1 MRIAAL
7 LPELLRHL
15 FKKPATVDYP
25 FKKLEVPKDFR
36 GTPFLHP
43 EKCIVCRACVR
54 DCPAEAI
61 DILTVNEADKTFK
74 MIIHNDR
81 CIHCAQCVE
90 SCPTDALE
98 MDELYE
104 ISAFSRWDLKAEWEF
119 VKAVVKLKPQP
130 SETPAPAAPAASSSE
145 TPSGGDSQAS

>member
-1 MRIAAL
+1 MRIAAF

-25 FKKLEVPKDFR
+25 FQKLEVPKDFR

-61 DILTVNEADKTFK
+61 DILTVSEADKTFK

-81 CIHCAQCVE
+81 CIHCAQCVD

-98 MDELYE
+98 MDRLFE

-119 VKAVVKLKPQP
+119 VKAVIKPK
-130 SETPAPAAPAASSSE
+130 APAAGTPPPVAPAPE
-145 TPSGGDSQAS
+145 TPPAGTP

>member
-1 MRIAAL
+1 MKIAVF

-43 EKCIVCRACVR
+43 ELCIVCRACER

-61 DILTVNEADKTFK
+61 EITAVSDVEKTFK

-81 CIHCAQCVE
+81 CIHCAQCVD
-90 SCPTDALE
+90 SCPTKTYH
-98 MDELYE
+98 MDTEFEL
-104 ISAFSRWDLKAEWEF
+104 AVLNRHQLKIEY
-119 VKAVVKLKPQP
+119 K
-130 SETPAPAAPAASSSE
+130 
-145 TPSGGDSQAS
+145 

>member
-1 MRIAAL
+1 MKIAVF

-25 FKKLEVPKDFR
+25 FKKLAVPKDFR

-43 EKCIVCRACVR
+43 ELCIVCKACER

-61 DILTVNEADKTFK
+61 EITPVNEAEKRFR
-74 MIIHNDR
+74 MVIHNDR

-90 SCPTDALE
+90 SCPTTPKA
-98 MDELYE
+98 MDIDSLFEL
-104 ISAFSRWDLKAEWEF
+104 AGFDRHDLKKDWVFVRAVMKPKAAEA
-119 VKAVVKLKPQP
+119 KPAAPKPQP
-130 SETPAPAAPAASSSE
+130 EPEPAKS
-145 TPSGGDSQAS
+145 

>member
-1 MRIAAL
+1 MRIAAF

-25 FKKLEVPKDFR
+25 FVKLEVPEGFR

-43 EKCIVCRACVR
+43 ELCIVCRACER

-61 DILTVNEADKTFK
+61 DIQTLNEAEKKFRL
-74 MIIHNDR
+74 IIHNDR

-90 SCPTDALE
+90 SCPTTPKA
-98 MDELYE
+98 MDIDTLFE
-104 ISAFSRWDLKAEWEF
+104 ISAFSRWDLKKQWDF
-119 VKAVVKLKPQP
+119 VKAVIKPKAAAGTGTP
-130 SETPAPAAPAASSSE
+130 PAGTPAS
-145 TPSGGDSQAS
+145 

>member
-1 MRIAAL
+1 MKIAAF

-25 FKKLEVPKDFR
+25 FKKLEVPKGFR

-43 EKCIVCRACVR
+43 ELCIVCKACER

-61 DILTVNEADKTFK
+61 EITSVNEAEKRFK

-81 CIHCAQCVE
+81 CIHCAQCVD
-90 SCPTDALE
+90 SCPTTPKKA
-98 MDELYE
+98 MDMDDKFE
-104 ISAFSRWDLKAEWEF
+104 IAAFDRHDLKAEWEF
-119 VKAVVKLKPQP
+119 VRAVQKPKAPA
-130 SETPAPAAPAASSSE
+130 TPAAAPAAPKTEAPA
-145 TPSGGDSQAS
+145 

>member
-1 MRIAAL
+1 MKFAVF

-43 EKCIVCRACVR
+43 DLCIACRACER

-61 DILTVNEADKTFK
+61 EITSVSDVEKKFK
-74 MIIHNDR
+74 MVIHNDR
-81 CIHCAQCVE
+81 CIHCAQCVD
-90 SCPTDALE
+90 SCPT
-98 MDELYE
+98 
-104 ISAFSRWDLKAEWEF
+104 
-119 VKAVVKLKPQP
+119 
-130 SETPAPAAPAASSSE
+130 
-145 TPSGGDSQAS
+145 TPSRPWRWTTSTRSPTSTGTT